1 MYHDHM
7 GSRDVGSAMDP
18 GLFEKGNLE
27 MEKPSVLLEGCTSE
41 VRRVWLCLDVS
52 VVKMEVG

>member
-1 MYHDHM
+1 M
-7 GSRDVGSAMDP
+7 
-18 GLFEKGNLE
+18 FEKGNLE

-41 VRRVWLCLDVS
+41 VWRVWLCLDIS